1 MAFCPSTMS
10 KDKVI
15 NPMDLVLDHSL
26 AKWKNPKNK
35 DSQYY
40 YQKLWL
46 NTNGDKKYLV
56 FETPQFYSKHGLMK
70 SMNNA
75 DQLFVQLSEAQ
86 RTSLSVI
93 EQFMR
98 TNAKFTDELES
109 LWKKQMEFNP
119 QLNFMEKF
127 REIYPSN
134 SMYMKLHEDF
144 EAFDSNYSLIDKAE
158 LKAGYYRVLFH
169 VAGLQYGEF
178 NPSKPYLCALSIKV
192 LQVVY
197 VERKS
202 GICYLDT
209 IPFMYPD
216 LTIENESQNMLRS
229 VSKDTKDDQM
239 KKKKRQKLKKKQP
252 IDLDEDEDE
261 SMVDSDDT
269 LDADSV
275 KGVVDM
281 RVEKKRKKVAVK

>member
-15 NPMDLVLDHSL
+15 NPMDLVLDQSL

-46 NTNGDKKYLV
+46 KANSDKKYLV

-70 SMNNA
+70 SMNNS

-109 LWKKQMEFNP
+109 LWKKQMESNP
-119 QLNFMEKF
+119 QLNFVEKF
-127 REIYPSN
+127 RAIYPSN
-134 SMYMKLHEDF
+134 SLYMKLHDDF
-144 EAFDSNYSLIDKAE
+144 EAFDSNYSLIDKSE

-169 VAGLQYGEF
+169 VSGLQYGEF

-202 GICYLDT
+202 GICYLDA
-209 IPFMYPD
+209 IPFTYPD
-216 LTIENESQNMLRS
+216 LTTENESQDVSGS
-229 VSKDTKDDQM
+229 VSKDIKDDQL
-239 KKKKRQKLKKKQP
+239 KKKKRQKLKKKRP
-252 IDLDEDEDE
+252 VDLDDEGDE

-269 LDADSV
+269 LDVDSV
-275 KGVVDM
+275 KGVVDV
-281 RVEKKRKKVAVK
+281 RVEKKRKKLAAK